1 MNSDKCLHT
10 AGSSPAALR
19 PAGLG
24 ILLLLSLVAGG
35 CAGGT
40 RLYLDDRP
48 HAPLRM
54 NAIDHGVVIRHGS
67 GPDSCDA
74 LGARDA
80 WVFDAGDRFVMHYD
94 GAGPQGWLAVRAQS
108 RDLLRWTIDG
118 PVLSL
123 GNEGSDDSRSASYG
137 VTASDGTSWH
147 MFYLGARN
155 TSPAPDYVPAFP
167 YVTMK
172 ASAESPLGP
181 WRKQP
186 DVVPFRP
193 QPGTYYSGT
202 ASPGQTVFH
211 NGEYLQ
217 FFSASVDG
225 APVKRTLGIARTRHL
240 DSAWVI
246 DRDPILPLDEQ
257 IENSS
262 LYFEE
267 SSGLWFLFT
276 NHIGWYEGSEEYT
289 DAIWV
294 YWSRDLTK
302 WNPDHKAVV
311 LDRKNCTW
319 SKRVIGLPSV
329 VRFGS
334 RLALFYDGV
343 EGEGTSHMKRD
354 IGVAWLRLPL
364 MVPVGTSPNE

>member
-1 MNSDKCLHT
+1 MNPGKHIHITRLACGWL
-10 AGSSPAALR
+10 SPGGR
-19 PAGLG
+19 G
-24 ILLLLSLVAGG
+24 ILFLLSLIVGG
-35 CAGGT
+35 CASGT
-40 RLYLDDRP
+40 RLYIDGRP
-48 HAPLRM
+48 DAPLRM
-54 NAIDHGVVIRHGS
+54 NASDHGVVLRHGS

-94 GAGPQGWLAVRAQS
+94 GAGPAGWLAVRAQS
-108 RDLLRWTIDG
+108 KDLLRWTIDG
-118 PVLSL
+118 PVLTL
-123 GNEGSDDSRSASYG
+123 GSEGSDDARSASYG
-137 VTASDGTSWH
+137 VTTFDGKEWH

-155 TSPAPDYVPAFP
+155 ASPAPDYVPAFP

-172 ASAESPLGP
+172 ARAHSPLGP
-181 WRKQP
+181 WQKQL

-217 FFSASVDG
+217 FFSASVDA
-225 APVKRTLGIARTRHL
+225 APVKRTLGIARTPHL

-246 DRDPILPLDEQ
+246 DASPILPLDEQ

-267 SSGLWFLFT
+267 SSKLWFLFT
-276 NHIGWYEGSEEYT
+276 NHVGWYEGTEEYT

-294 YWSRDLTK
+294 YWSRDLTQ
-302 WNPDHKAVV
+302 WNPAHKAVV

-329 VRFGS
+329 VRFGR

-343 EGEGTSHMKRD
+343 EGEGTSHMSRD
-354 IGVAWLRLPL
+354 IGLAWLRLPL
-364 MVPVGTSPNE
+364 VVPVGSSSDE